1 MWYLQGPT
9 ARSLAGVNPKVRAQC
24 IDTDCYRS
32 GGPALVLAQRSSPVC
47 TPGTSN
53 NTVLHV
59 AKMKVISNQECN
71 VKYRRQ
77 VQESEICTEGLL
89 VPTGACEV
97 SGRAPG
103 PAWEGLGA
111 GTILLDYQGGR
122 MSGEVGRSLPR
133 SSLHQFFY
141 LLG

>member
-1 MWYLQGPT
+1 MWYLQGLT

-24 IDTDCYRS
+24 IDSDCYRS

-97 SGRAPG
+97 SGRALGRP
-103 PAWEGLGA
+103 GLGA

-122 MSGEVGRSLPR
+122 MSGEVGQSLPR